1 MQCCTLSPN
10 NTFPTLP
17 DAVVLLAIIALA
29 TLFCIAATVRVS
41 AVRFAA
47 HIPLAA
53 VWIVLSFVKVA
64 TCDATGSCY
73 RHEKKMHVYVSV
85 GLLRAKLAGGG
96 QNLRVGEGEGPGDG
110 EGLSGAASL
119 AS

>member
-1 MQCCTLSPN
+1 M
-10 NTFPTLP
+10 
-17 DAVVLLAIIALA
+17 
-29 TLFCIAATVRVS
+29 
-41 AVRFAA
+41 RFAA

-110 EGLSGAASL
+110 EGLFPLVTVKDLNLFPWPSML
-119 AS
+119 AYRKFEET